1 MEDQDVFYDEKPED
15 KSFLMFMLPCELK
28 QRIRALWVS
37 SIIVKVFGQSVGYHY
52 LHQKL
57 HSLWNPMGGMECID
71 LGHDFFVII
80 FEIPMDFQFV
90 MRHRPWFVGNHFLA
104 IQRWEP
110 NFCASTASLSSVAI
124 WVRLSSLT
132 IEYYNQDALLRL
144 GRLIGPFLRVDAH
157 TYMGSQGRFALLCVH
172 GNLDQPLKT
181 SISMP
186 RLIQPIS
193 L

>member
-1 MEDQDVFYDEKPED
+1 MEDQDVFDDEELED
-15 KSFLMFMLPCELK
+15 KSFLMFRLPYELK

-57 HSLWNPMGGMECID
+57 HNLWNPIGGMECID

-90 MRHRPWFVGNHFLA
+90 LRHKPWFVGNHFLA
-104 IQRWEP
+104 IRHWEP
-110 NFCASTASLSSVAI
+110 NFCASISSLSSVAV
-124 WVRLSSLT
+124 WVRLPGLT
-132 IEYYNQDALLRL
+132 IEYYNQDALLQL
-144 GRLIGPFLRVDAH
+144 GRLIGPFLCVDAH
-157 TYMGSQGRFALLCVH
+157 TYMGSQVCFALLCVH
-172 GNLDQPLKT
+172 GNLDQPLKN

-186 RLIQPIS
+186 WLIQPIS